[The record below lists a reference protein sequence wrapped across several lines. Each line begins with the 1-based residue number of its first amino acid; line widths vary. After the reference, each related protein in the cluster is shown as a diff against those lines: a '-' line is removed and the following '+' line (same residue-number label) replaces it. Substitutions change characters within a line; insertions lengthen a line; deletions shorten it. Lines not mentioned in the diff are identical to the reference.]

1 MTLMIRRRLL
11 VTIIS
16 LVALP
21 LSAATL
27 DGMKI
32 HSTSTGH
39 GSKTIVLVHNRPAD
53 RFLDS
58 VSY

>member
-1 MTLMIRRRLL
+1 MTLVIRRLLL
-11 VTIIS
+11 VTIVS

-39 GSKTIVLVHNRPAD
+39 GSKAIVLVHNRLLT